1 MKKLILLVIIL
12 TVTLLTSCERPKLIK
27 AEESCYVIVHVDPPK
42 RVHIDLKRISDGKVF
57 KDIYLAKR
65 MSNWRNI
72 VVGDTI
78 SVKRYTYSYSSREYI
93 DFNSSEILQQLKIK
107 YNL

>member
-1 MKKLILLVIIL
+1 MKKLILLFIVITI
-12 TVTLLTSCERPKLIK
+12 TVITSCKHPKLIK
-27 AEESCYVIVHVDPPK
+27 VEESCYVIVHVDPPK

-57 KDIYLAKR
+57 KGIYLKKR
-65 MSNWRNI
+65 MSNWRKI

-78 SVKRYTYSYSSREYI
+78 KVKLYTRSYGSSQYI
-93 DFNSSEILQQLKIK
+93 DFDNSEILQQLNIK

>member
-12 TVTLLTSCERPKLIK
+12 TVTLLTSCELPKLIK
-27 AEESCYVIVHVDPPK
+27 VEESNYVISHIDPPK
-42 RVHIDLKRISDGKVF
+42 RVHIDLVRISDGKVF
-57 KDIYLAKR
+57 KGIYLKKR

-78 SVKRYTYSYSSREYI
+78 AVKRYTYTYGSSQYTE
-93 DFNSSEILQQLKIK
+93 FNSSEILQQLKIK